1 MAQRRKFIR
10 QIALGVGAL
19 YAMPSIAEGMYVKV
33 KRQYLRII
41 ASGVTNPEV
50 AFPKEKR
57 IPLGWKAFPIP
68 ASSEYREAV
77 VMRFPEI
84 KSIEGPLWFRL
95 TSAIDIREEVT
106 ILAYLPDSGVEI
118 GQFDIRFA
126 HPFQPFQI
134 SVDSKFIKD
143 INYGGI
149 ALRMMKGEKDT
160 WFFSPDL
167 SHIDNHSLQ
176 PQLLMGTSNLPE
188 KSFRNNLMSM
198 NSFSPFGWMGG
209 CVIDALWEMSQK
221 SDKEASQTLKKQLSF
236 FLDAEKGI
244 IFESPM
250 TKPLDGTFNSI
261 EDFLPFAAIVGV
273 SPGHLSVQKA
283 LNFLKLKENNEGI
296 IVSGSD
302 ITTEACYTVAYP
314 LAAIAVNRNDRQL
327 AQTAIYQLRFR
338 TRFLTDNNT
347 IYQRSSLEGHQSF
360 ANWGRGVVWYL
371 VGIAKTL
378 AILKNSSFRDLNG
391 INEMEKEFVRAIQ
404 AVEKWQSTEGV
415 WCSFIDRPETGL
427 DSSATAG
434 ITLAYSMGHK
444 LELLNSSYDGK
455 AKKAYQSLLP
465 FLTPDGFLTNVSQI
479 NRGGE
484 ALQANGYRVI
494 TQFGMG
500 LMAQLK
506 CSLHC

>member
-1 MAQRRKFIR
+1 MVQRRKFIR
-10 QIALGVGAL
+10 QMALSVGTV
-19 YAMPSIAEGMYVKV
+19 YVMPSIGEGMYVKV
-33 KRQYLRII
+33 TRDYLRII
-41 ASGVTNPEV
+41 ASEVKTPEV

-68 ASSEYREAV
+68 ASSDHMKRV
-77 VMRFPEI
+77 TMQFP
-84 KSIEGPLWFRL
+84 KIENGAEPLLFRL
-95 TSAIDIREEVT
+95 TSAIDFREEVT
-106 ILAYLPDSGVEI
+106 ILAYLPDSGIEI
-118 GQFDIRFA
+118 GKFDIRFS

-134 SVDSKFIKD
+134 SVESKFIRN
-143 INYGGI
+143 INNEGI
-149 ALRMMKGEKDT
+149 ALRMTKGAQNT
-160 WFFSPDL
+160 WFFGADFL
-167 SHIDNHSLQ
+167 RTDNLGLQ
-176 PQLLMGTSNLPE
+176 PQLLIGTSNQPE

-221 SDKEASQTLKKQLSF
+221 GDDEASKILKYQLSF

-250 TKPLDGTFNSI
+250 TQPLDGTFNSI

-273 SPGHLSVQKA
+273 YPDHISVQKA
-283 LNFLKLKENNEGI
+283 LDFLKSNENDEGI
-296 IVSGSD
+296 IVSGGD

-314 LAAIAVNRNDRQL
+314 LAAIAVHRYDRQL
-327 AQTAIYQLRFR
+327 AQTAINQVLFR
-338 TRFLTDNNT
+338 TRFLSDNNT
-347 IYQRSSLEGHQSF
+347 IFQRSSLEGHQSY

-378 AILKNSSFRDLNG
+378 TVFKNSNFSDLNG
-391 INEMEKEFVRAIQ
+391 INEMEEDFVRAIQ
-404 AVEKWQSTEGV
+404 AVEKWQSTDGV
-415 WCSFIDRPETGL
+415 WGSFIDRPETGL

-434 ITLAYSMGHK
+434 IALAYSMGHK
-444 LELLNSSYDGK
+444 LELLDLSYVEK

-465 FLTPDGFLTNVSQI
+465 LLTPDGFLTNVSQI

-484 ALQANGYRVI
+484 DLQSSSYRVI
-494 TQFGMG
+494 SQFGMG

-506 CSLHC
+506 CSLPC